1 MPDNWFSK
9 FLKVIVLILI
19 LNAKSLPK
27 QETVVI
33 ITREP
38 HRLTGLIIENGRV
51 VWKWKIKEE
60 LNRLIINLQKRTES
74 IFLSKE
80 VQAIQAISYTSNTS
94 NTSTSNTSNILIPI
108 QYILIQAIQKRKLK
122 RIFLIKILLF
132 KAQPNIWIIPKIL
145 EIKTGWYN

>member
-1 MPDNWFSK
+1 M
-9 FLKVIVLILI
+9 
-19 LNAKSLPK
+19 
-27 QETVVI
+27 
-33 ITREP
+33 
-38 HRLTGLIIENGRV
+38 
-51 VWKWKIKEE
+51 
-60 LNRLIINLQKRTES
+60 NRIIINLQKRTES

-132 KAQPNIWIIPKIL
+132 KAQPNI
-145 EIKTGWYN
+145 